1 MYVIYRIQYQG
12 HRNSKNCY
20 FGVSTKKSY
29 KFYYF
34 YLKKRYMTHRYDKNG
49 DFAHPVFKLFSLR
62 GVKYCN
68 LVTIE
73 EFKSKEEAT
82 EKLKHYINTVP
93 CLNDKTK
100 VKEAIKKETD
110 KKPKK
115 LKKQVLNERSNVIT
129 VYRENVKVDI

>member
-1 MYVIYRIQYQG
+1 
-12 HRNSKNCY
+12 
-20 FGVSTKKSY
+20 
-29 KFYYF
+29 
-34 YLKKRYMTHRYDKNG
+34 MTHRYDKNG
-49 DFAHPVFKLFSLR
+49 VYTHPVFQLFSLR

-93 CLNDKTK
+93 CLNDITK
-100 VKEAIKKETD
+100 VKDAIKKETNKKP

-115 LKKQVLNERSNVIT
+115 LKKPVLNERSNVIT